1 MDSLL
6 GHRAA
11 RLFWVQYFGRHE
23 ATARWRELRDALC
36 CEFGALSSG
45 VLTELRSA
53 LDESKAGEV
62 HLVDFALLTDSFGV
76 AAAVVH
82 AQRPS
87 WEVLTAARPDP
98 TYLGPAPSTAHEDA
112 LLKRTAAG

>member
-82 AQRPS
+82 AQRVARQSDHP
-87 WEVLTAARPDP
+87 AARSKAMHGRSS
-98 TYLGPAPSTAHEDA
+98 LRACFS
-112 LLKRTAAG
+112 RS